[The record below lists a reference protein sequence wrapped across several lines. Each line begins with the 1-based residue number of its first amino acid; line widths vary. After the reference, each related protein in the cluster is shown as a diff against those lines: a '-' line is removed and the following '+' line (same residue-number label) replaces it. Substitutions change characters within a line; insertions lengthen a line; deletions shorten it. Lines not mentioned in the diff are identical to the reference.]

1 MLTTTNNSG
10 TPWSV
15 EPGTIVAVEEPS
27 TVNHWNGYC
36 FSLFGVLKVPAGVG
50 RGVTALLR
58 SSRAIHKSMPLNL
71 RQIWA
76 EGTEDMYQVFHTGSG
91 SRGKSVQEVT
101 VVNRTDR
108 ELELPP
114 GVPLMVHVDEW
125 IETGLLE
132 GAKEAK

>member
-1 MLTTTNNSG
+1 
-10 TPWSV
+10 
-15 EPGTIVAVEEPS
+15 
-27 TVNHWNGYC
+27 
-36 FSLFGVLKVPAGVG
+36 
-50 RGVTALLR
+50 
-58 SSRAIHKSMPLNL
+58 
-71 RQIWA
+71 
-76 EGTEDMYQVFHTGSG
+76 MYQVFHTGSG